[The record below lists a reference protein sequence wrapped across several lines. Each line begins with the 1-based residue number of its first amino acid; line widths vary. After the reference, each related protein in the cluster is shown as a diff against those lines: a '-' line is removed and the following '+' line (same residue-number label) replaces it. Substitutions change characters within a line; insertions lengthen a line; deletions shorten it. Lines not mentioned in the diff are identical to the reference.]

1 MESSPL
7 SDPTP
12 LPLILWSTSLDSLC
26 SSHIGLAA
34 AQSCQ
39 GQSCHQA
46 SALTIPSAGHA
57 FPLNVHIAPLLTAP
71 SFTFA

>member
-1 MESSPL
+1 MESSAL

-12 LPLILWSTSLDSLC
+12 LPLILWSATSLGSLC

-34 AQSCQ
+34 ARTCQ

-57 FPLNVHIAPLLTAP
+57 FP
-71 SFTFA
+71 